1 MKTSNK
7 KPGGPVPPKGPPT
20 PHNEA
25 MAPGIT
31 TPTPDRIR
39 RAVDSIT
46 MLSVRLSPDL
56 LKRVKIQ
63 AIIRGSTLQ
72 AITTA
77 ALEAY
82 VVALEAE
89 VKVR

>member
-1 MKTSNK
+1 M
-7 KPGGPVPPKGPPT
+7 PPKGPPT

-25 MAPGIT
+25 MTAGT
-31 TPTPDRIR
+31 KTPTPDRIQ
-39 RAVDSIT
+39 RAVDSMT

-63 AIIRGSTLQ
+63 AILRGSTVQ

-77 ALEAY
+77 ALEPY

-89 VKVR
+89 VKAR

>member
-1 MKTSNK
+1 M
-7 KPGGPVPPKGPPT
+7 PPKGPPT

-25 MAPGIT
+25 MAAGT
-31 TPTPDRIR
+31 KTPTPDRIQ

-63 AIIRGSTLQ
+63 AIMRGSTVQ

-89 VKVR
+89 VKAR

>member
-1 MKTSNK
+1 M
-7 KPGGPVPPKGPPT
+7 PPKGPPT

-25 MAPGIT
+25 MAAGIT
-31 TPTPDRIR
+31 TPTPDRIQ
-39 RAVDSIT
+39 RAIDSMT

-63 AIIRGSTLQ
+63 AILKGSTVQ
-72 AITTA
+72 AIATA

-82 VVALEAE
+82 VGALEAE
-89 VKVR
+89 VKNR